1 MRDMTTR
8 VLLVVIAGGNALVG
22 LWAAFAPHSFY
33 DTFPGGGHAWVA
45 LDGPFNE
52 HLVRDVGTLNLALMA
67 VALAALVRP
76 GRYLVQVVC
85 GAVLIYAAPHL
96 LYHAAHLD
104 LFDTTDKF
112 ALIGSLSVTVIA
124 PIVLLV
130 HSSRASGEAITKVA

>member
-1 MRDMTTR
+1 
-8 VLLVVIAGGNALVG
+8 
-22 LWAAFAPHSFY
+22 
-33 DTFPGGGHAWVA
+33 
-45 LDGPFNE
+45 
-52 HLVRDVGTLNLALMA
+52 MA
-67 VALAALVRP
+67 VAIAALVRP
-76 GRYLVQVVC
+76 ARYLVQVVC

-130 HSSRASGEAITKVA
+130 RSSRASDEAITKVA